1 MNTLS
6 LILSSKVRAEIFR
19 FFFSLDKKEIHLREI
34 ERKTG
39 FAIGTVR
46 QETTKLVKIGLLN
59 KRRDGNRTYFIAN
72 RDHPLFNEIHN
83 LVLKTTGLVDV
94 FKNALSDN
102 DIQFAFIFGSI
113 AQGLEKPEPVE
124 PIKSTEVDLFI
135 ICDLGLRKI
144 SKLLKATSEKLGR
157 EINTITMNEKEFI
170 ERKIKKDHFV
180 SQVIESRKIMIIGN
194 EDELKRLGK

>member
-19 FFFSLDKKEIHLREI
+19 FFFSIDKKEIHLREI

-113 AQGLEKPEPVE
+113 AQGLEKPESD
-124 PIKSTEVDLFI
+124 IDLFI

>member
-6 LILSSKVRAEIFR
+6 LILSSKVRAGIFR
-19 FFFSLDKKEIHLREI
+19 IFFSIDNKEIHLREI

-59 KRRDGNRTYFIAN
+59 KRKDGNRTYFIAN
-72 RDHPLFNEIHN
+72 RSHPLFHEIHN

-94 FKNALSDN
+94 FKNALLDN

-113 AQGLEKPEPVE
+113 AQGLEKPESD
-124 PIKSTEVDLFI
+124 IDLFVI
-135 ICDLGLRKI
+135 GSLSLRKI
-144 SKLLKATSEKLGR
+144 SKLLKDCSEKFGR
-157 EINTITMNEKEFI
+157 EINTVTMNEKEYLK
-170 ERKIKKDHFV
+170 RKIKKDHFAT
-180 SQVIESRKIMIIGN
+180 QVMESPKIMIIG
-194 EDELKRLGK
+194 DEHELERLGE